1 MAVTNMLLAHLAEL
15 EEALRS
21 GGLWSSRAPAPNA
34 LQSVLPFC
42 VDTLTL
48 EQWLQ
53 FVFLPQMRSLLA
65 SGAALPAECSI
76 APMAEQA
83 FADYPN
89 PLSDVVRILTSID
102 ELLRNNY

>member
-1 MAVTNMLLAHLAEL
+1 MAVTNLLLVCLVEL
-15 EEALRS
+15 EEALRN
-21 GGLWSSRAPAPNA
+21 GGLWSPCAPAPSA
-34 LQSVLPFC
+34 LQSSLPFC

-65 SGAALPAECSI
+65 SGAALPSESSI

-83 FADYPN
+83 FAAYPN